1 MNWFYAVGQ
10 QQQGPVTEEQL
21 HALVKDRVVTGDT
34 KVWREGMAD
43 WQPYSVV
50 SGGAAPP
57 AGAPGA
63 AGTVFC
69 AECGKAFSAAEVVR
83 FGDRSICAAC
93 QPTFAQRM
101 QAGAVTTGAPDY
113 ATFGS
118 RFGAKMLDGLIL
130 MVVNVGLGVVVG
142 MAIGGGGGEPNLPVI
157 GLTML
162 VQLVINFI
170 INFSYG
176 IFFLGKFGATPGK
189 MACKI
194 KVVRP
199 DGSPLGYG
207 RACGRVFAEI
217 LSGMICYIGYIMAG
231 FDEEKRSLHDRICDT
246 RVIKKG

>member
-1 MNWFYAVGQ
+1 MNWYYAVGQ

-21 HALVKDRVVTGDT
+21 QALVKDRVVTGDT

-63 AGTVFC
+63 AGTVLC
-69 AECGKAFSAAEVVR
+69 AECGKAFSADEVVR

-142 MAIGGGGGEPNLPVI
+142 MATESREQKPVVI
-157 GLTML
+157 VIVMALMVL
-162 VQLVINFI
+162 VQLL

-207 RACGRVFAEI
+207 RACGRVFAEM

>member
-21 HALVKDRVVTGDT
+21 QALVKDRVVTGDT

-63 AGTVFC
+63 AGTVLC
-69 AECGKAFSAAEVVR
+69 AECGKALS
-83 FGDRSICAAC
+83 
-93 QPTFAQRM
+93 QKM
-101 QAGAVTTGAPDY
+101 QEGAVTTGALDY

-118 RFGAKMLDGLIL
+118 RFGAKIFDSLIL

-142 MAIGGGGGEPNLPVI
+142 MAIGGGGGEPSLAVI

-162 VQLVINFI
+162 VQVVINFI

>member
-1 MNWFYAVGQ
+1 MNWYYAVGQ

-21 HALVKDRVVTGDT
+21 QALVKDRVVTGDT

-63 AGTVFC
+63 AGTVLC

-93 QPTFAQRM
+93 KPTFAQRM
-101 QAGAVTTGAPDY
+101 QEGAVTTGALDY

-142 MAIGGGGGEPNLPVI
+142 MATESREQKPVVI
-157 GLTML
+157 VMALMVL
-162 VQLVINFI
+162 VQLL